1 MNPLASKSSKAKWPL
16 IIAGVVIVVAA
27 VVVPRMLHGLREKEA
42 DASSL
47 SSDAASK
54 VELVKGET
62 DTLDVPA
69 DVVKTLGLKMAD
81 VQPDTTPRQLKLD
94 GTLFVDPSHLARV
107 HTRFAGEVVELGP
120 AEPNTAEG
128 SPARLRF
135 GDRVEKDQLLAVVW
149 SKDLGEKKSELVDA
163 ILHRRLDDETL
174 KRLQAAA
181 ERGATSEQ
189 KLRDAQHNV
198 EADTIAE
205 TRAERTLR
213 SWRMSDEEIERIRK
227 EADDLHEHKKS
238 LDPKAESNWS
248 RVEVLAPV
256 AGVLVEV
263 NVGPGDIVDT
273 TLDLF
278 KIADLSRLRV
288 QCQVYEEDLPLLQEL
303 TDQERKWTV
312 QLGNDRDAR
321 TLEGRFDHF
330 DQIGHII
337 DPNTHTAQVMG
348 WVENP
353 GERLL
358 IGQFVTAIVSLP
370 PPKNLV
376 AVPVGAV
383 IENGSGASVFVK
395 TPESPT
401 ASGSYRVQR
410 RRVALVRQGDETVGV
425 LASPSHQQR
434 QQGIRSL
441 EPHEFVVTSGALQ
454 LAAEMEEQQTS
465 K

>member
-1 MNPLASKSSKAKWPL
+1 MTLASRPNRPKWPL
-16 IIAGVVIVVAA
+16 FVGALVFVAA
-27 VVVPRMLHGLREKEA
+27 AVGAFWLLRGLKEKEA
-42 DASSL
+42 DANISSA
-47 SSDAASK
+47 DATSK

-62 DTLDVPA
+62 DTLDVPG

-163 ILHRRLDDETL
+163 ILHRRLDEETL
-174 KRLQAAA
+174 KRLQEAA

-213 SWRMSDEEIERIRK
+213 SWRLSDEEIERIRK

-303 TDQERKWTV
+303 TDRERKWV
-312 QLGNDRDAR
+312 IRLGNDPDAKQ
-321 TLEGRFDHF
+321 LEGRFDHF

-348 WVENP
+348 WVDNP
-353 GERLL
+353 GGRLL
-358 IGQFVTAIVSLP
+358 IGQFVTAAISLP

-401 ASGSYRVQR
+401 QSGSYRVQR

-425 LASPSHQQR
+425 LAAPSQQQR
-434 QQGIRSL
+434 QQGIQAL

-454 LAAEMEEQQTS
+454 LAAEMEDQQS
-465 K
+465 AK